1 MTHGLSFAWTP
12 WSLAIG
18 ILLVAVAALLCAV
31 GWRRSG
37 YAPRVGLLELLRLVI
52 VIMVAIT
59 LNQPEWLEQYVPQ
72 QQPTL
77 VVLLD
82 KSGSMKTLDVTND
95 KTGNDKTGNGQAG
108 GIADGGKSDLVTR
121 AAWAARLA
129 NPKQWTRIGDKLEVV
144 VEPFSSSLNT
154 PTDGTDLHAALVAT
168 TAEQSNL
175 RAVVVVS
182 DGDWNTGDPPVQA
195 ASQLKIKGIPIY
207 CVGVGS
213 STQLPDID
221 LVRVDAPTFG
231 VVGKPI
237 RIPFVVDCMLPR
249 DLDVTVTLTPSSG
262 EEVTTEVTLPA
273 MRRLEETIL
282 WTPKEVGDFELTI
295 RVPPDPQE
303 LLTDNNQRVVP
314 IAVREEA
321 LKVLIVE
328 SVPRWEYR
336 YLRNALERDPGV
348 DVSCLLFLPGLSK
361 VGGGHGYIKAFPST
375 LEALSKFDVLFL
387 GDVGVGD
394 GQLTTQQCRL
404 IKGLVERQAS
414 GLILMPGMQ
423 GRQLS
428 FVGTD
433 LESLYPVTLDPSQPR
448 GWGSRTASQFE
459 LTSAGRRSL
468 LTRLEDSED
477 ENAALWESL
486 PGFQWYAAVE
496 RAKVNSQV
504 LATHKTQSNQYG
516 RLPLLVTNTYGTG
529 KVLFMGTDGAWRW
542 REGVEDKYHY
552 RFWGQ
557 VARWMAYQRSM
568 ATGELMRLYYTPDR
582 PQVGDRVTFYANVA
596 GIGGEPLEQGTVQLQ
611 IISPRGKTE
620 SVRLLPRGGDWG
632 LFSNTFTP
640 AERGTF
646 KLALTCQE
654 NGETLDTKLDVQGTV
669 LERIGRPAR
678 LDVLQEIADVTG
690 GKLIRPDELDLLWNA
705 ITQLP
710 EPALEIRRMRL
721 WCHGAWAGFL
731 VFLLAI
737 FWIGRKMVGTV

>member
-1 MTHGLSFAWTP
+1 MIHGLSFAWTP
-12 WSLAIG
+12 WSLTTG
-18 ILLVAVAALLCAV
+18 ILLVVIAAFLCALA
-31 GWRRSG
+31 WRRSG

-52 VIMVAIT
+52 VVMVAIT
-59 LNQPEWLEQYVPQ
+59 LNQPEWLEQYVPE

-82 KSGSMKTLDVTND
+82 QSGSMQTIDMAGD
-95 KTGNDKTGNGQAG
+95 GNDQ
-108 GIADGGKSDLVTR
+108 LVSR
-121 AAWAARLA
+121 EAWAAQLA
-129 NPKQWTRIGDKLEVV
+129 APAQWEQVGNKLDVV
-144 VEPFSSSLNT
+144 VEPFSSSLST
-154 PTDGTDLHAALVAT
+154 PTDGTDLNAALAAT
-168 TAEQSNL
+168 TSEHTNL

-182 DGDWNTGDPPVQA
+182 DGDWNTGESPVQA
-195 ASQLKIKGIPIY
+195 ASQLKVKGIPVFS
-207 CVGVGS
+207 VGVGS

-237 RIPFVVDCMLPR
+237 RIPFVIDCMLPR

-262 EEVTTEVTLPA
+262 EAVTAEVTLPA
-273 MRRLEETIL
+273 MGRLEETIL
-282 WTPKEVGDFELTI
+282 WTPAEVGEFELTI
-295 RVPPDPQE
+295 DVPADPQE
-303 LLTDNNQRVVP
+303 TLTDNNQRIVP
-314 IAVREEA
+314 ITVREEA
-321 LKVLIVE
+321 IKVLLVE

-348 DVSCLLFLPGLSK
+348 EVSCLLFHPGLSK
-361 VGGGHGYIKAFPST
+361 VGGGHGYLKSFPGT
-375 LEALSKFDVLFL
+375 MEALSKFDVLFL

-394 GQLTTQQCRL
+394 GQLTTEQCRL

-414 GLILMPGMQ
+414 GLILMPGMR
-423 GRQLS
+423 GRHLS

-433 LESLYPVTLDPSQPR
+433 LETLYPVTLDPSQPH
-448 GWGSRTASQFE
+448 GWGSRTAAQFE

-477 ENAALWESL
+477 ANAALWESL

-504 LATHKTQSNQYG
+504 LATHKTQRNQYG

-529 KVLFMGTDGAWRW
+529 KVLFMGTDGVWRW

-568 ATGELMRLYYTPDR
+568 AAGELMRLYYTPDR
-582 PQVGDRVTFYANVA
+582 PQVGDSVTFYANVA
-596 GIGGEPLEQGTVQLQ
+596 GADGEPLQQGTVALQ
-611 IISPRGKTE
+611 VVSPHGKTE
-620 SVRLLPRGGDWG
+620 SVRLLPRGDEWG
-632 LFSNTFTP
+632 LFSNTFIP
-640 AERGTF
+640 EERGTF
-646 KLALTCQE
+646 KLSLTCAE
-654 NGETLDTKLDVQGTV
+654 NGATLDTKLDVQGTV
-669 LERIGRPAR
+669 VERIGRPAR
-678 LDVLQEIADVTG
+678 LDVLQELADVTG
-690 GKLIRPDELDLLWNA
+690 GQLMRPSELELLWESIA
-705 ITQLP
+705 QLP
-710 EPALEIRRMRL
+710 EPSPEVRRLRL
-721 WCHGAWAGFL
+721 WCHVAWASFL